1 MQITLLLLNYKYNNN
16 TTEVRATGCWRMSTI
31 GTSVDNSELLFNFFT
46 NIGIII
52 LMTIVSKG
60 RI

>member
-46 NIGIII
+46 KLGIII
-52 LMTIVSKG
+52 LI
-60 RI
+60 I